1 MLRHRVVVTY
11 EAEAEEVS
19 SEDVVRRDL
28 RVPAGA
34 LRPMALT
41 TAELFKKARKIEIAS
56 RRLVDEQLA
65 GQYHSVFKGRG
76 LIFSD
81 VRPYYAGDDVRAID
95 WNITARMNAPHVKQ
109 FVEERDRTVNLMI
122 DMSAS
127 GYFGSRGAAKR
138 ELAAELAA
146 VVAFSAIKN
155 NDRVG
160 LYIVTDKVE
169 RFVPPKKGRRHVLR
183 VIGEILAFEPT
194 SRGTDLAAGL
204 DFLGKVARRR
214 SVVFL
219 VSDFLSD
226 GWERAM
232 RITRAAPRAGAG
244 RRRRSARGG
253 AAAGRPA
260 RARGPRDRRG
270 RRGRHE
276 RSRARADF
284 ATRARSGR
292 GGARRWRCAGS
303 TSTSS
308 RCGPIEPYVD
318 ALIAFFKARAK
329 RMAHG

>member
-1 MLRHRVVVTY
+1 MSL
-11 EAEAEEVS
+11 S
-19 SEDVVRRDL
+19 
-28 RVPAGA
+28 
-34 LRPMALT
+34 
-41 TAELFKKARKIEIAS
+41 TAELFKKARKIEIAA

-81 VRPYYAGDDVRAID
+81 VRPYYAGDDIRTID
-95 WNITARMNAPHVKQ
+95 WNITARMNFPHVKQ

-169 RFVPPKKGRRHVLR
+169 KFVPPKKGRRHVLR

-194 SRGTDLAAGL
+194 SRGTDLATAL
-204 DFLGKVARRR
+204 DLLGKIARRR

-219 VSDFLSD
+219 VSDFLSE
-226 GWERAM
+226 GWEQAM
-232 RITRAAPRAGAG
+232 RIARQRHELVPVVVGDPLESALPPVGLLVLEDLESGDVVELDTSGYAG
-244 RRRRSARGG
+244 R
-253 AAAGRPA
+253 
-260 RARGPRDRRG
+260 
-270 RRGRHE
+270 E
-276 RSRARADF
+276 F
-284 ATRARSGR
+284 
-292 GGARRWRCAGS
+292 ARRAKQAAYVRDQALRRLNVDVVAIQTNAS
-303 TSTSS
+303 
-308 RCGPIEPYVD
+308 YVD

>member
-1 MLRHRVVVTY
+1 M
-11 EAEAEEVS
+11 
-19 SEDVVRRDL
+19 
-28 RVPAGA
+28 G
-34 LRPMALT
+34 LT

-56 RRLVDEQLA
+56 RRLVDEVLS

-76 LIFSD
+76 VIFSD
-81 VRPYYAGDDVRAID
+81 VRPYYPGDDIRAND

-169 RFVPPKKGRRHVLR
+169 KFVPPKKGRRHVLR
-183 VIGEILAFEPT
+183 VIGEILAFQPE
-194 SRGTDLAAGL
+194 SRQTNLGAGL
-204 DFLGKVARRR
+204 DFLAKVARRR

-219 VSDFLSD
+219 VSDFLTE

-232 RITRAAPRAGAG
+232 QITRQRHEIVPVVVSDPMEEQLPSVGLLTLEDLETG
-244 RRRRSARGG
+244 EVVEVDTSS
-253 AAAGRPA
+253 AAAG
-260 RARGPRDRRG
+260 
-270 RRGRHE
+270 E
-276 RSRARADF
+276 F
-284 ATRARSGR
+284 
-292 GGARRWRCAGS
+292 ARRVRAQSGLRDLALRRLNVDVV
-303 TSTSS
+303 TVRTD
-308 RCGPIEPYVD
+308 RPYVD

>member
-1 MLRHRVVVTY
+1 
-11 EAEAEEVS
+11 
-19 SEDVVRRDL
+19 
-28 RVPAGA
+28 
-34 LRPMALT
+34 MALT

-81 VRPYYAGDDVRAID
+81 VRPYYPGDDVRAID

-109 FVEERDRTVNLMI
+109 FVEERDRTVNLVI

-127 GYFGSRGAAKR
+127 GYFGSRGIAKR

-160 LYIVTDKVE
+160 LYIVTDHVE

-183 VIGEILAFEPT
+183 VIGEILAFEPI
-194 SRGTDLAAGL
+194 SRATNLAAGL
-204 DFLGKVARRR
+204 DFLAKVAKRR

-219 VSDFLSD
+219 VSDFLVD
-226 GWERAM
+226 GWERALQ
-232 RITRAAPRAGAG
+232 ITRQRHEVVPVVVGDPLEQALPPVGLLLLEDLESGEIIEVDTSSTVRADYEHNAE
-244 RRRRSARGG
+244 RA
-253 AAAGRPA
+253 A
-260 RARGPRDRRG
+260 RARDAALRRVN
-270 RRGRHE
+270 
-276 RSRARADF
+276 ADVV
-284 ATRARSGR
+284 TVRTDQS
-292 GGARRWRCAGS
+292 
-303 TSTSS
+303 
-308 RCGPIEPYVD
+308 YVD

>member
-1 MLRHRVVVTY
+1 
-11 EAEAEEVS
+11 
-19 SEDVVRRDL
+19 
-28 RVPAGA
+28 
-34 LRPMALT
+34 MALT
-41 TAELFKKARKIEIAS
+41 TAELFKKARKIEIAA

-81 VRPYYAGDDVRAID
+81 VRPYYAGDDVRSID

-109 FVEERDRTVNLMI
+109 FVEERDRTVNLMV

-127 GYFGSRGAAKR
+127 GYFGSRGESKR

-160 LYIVTDKVE
+160 LFIVTDKVE

-183 VIGEILAFEPT
+183 VIGEILAFEPV
-194 SRGTDLAAGL
+194 SRGTDLAIAL
-204 DFLGKVARRR
+204 DLLGKIARRR

-232 RITRAAPRAGAG
+232 QIARQRHEMVPVVVGDPLEQALPSVGILMLEDLETGELVEIDTSGYAG
-244 RRRRSARGG
+244 RDFARRARV
-253 AAAGRPA
+253 AAGSREA
-260 RARGPRDRRG
+260 ALRRLNVDVVAI
-270 RRGRHE
+270 RTDE
-276 RSRARADF
+276 S
-284 ATRARSGR
+284 
-292 GGARRWRCAGS
+292 
-303 TSTSS
+303 
-308 RCGPIEPYVD
+308 YVD

>member
-1 MLRHRVVVTY
+1 
-11 EAEAEEVS
+11 
-19 SEDVVRRDL
+19 
-28 RVPAGA
+28 
-34 LRPMALT
+34 MALT
-41 TAELFKKARKIEIAS
+41 SAELFKKARKIEIVA

-76 LIFSD
+76 LVFSD

-109 FVEERDRTVNLMI
+109 FVEERDRTVNLVI

-127 GYFGSRGAAKR
+127 GFFGTRGAIKR

-160 LYIVTDKVE
+160 LYIVTDRVE

-183 VIGEILAFEPT
+183 VIGEILAFQPT
-194 SRGTDLAAGL
+194 SRGTNLAAGL

-219 VSDFLSD
+219 VSDFLSE

-232 RITRAAPRAGAG
+232 QITRQRHELVPVVVGDPLEHALPAVGLLVLEDLESGELVELDTRGAAG
-244 RRRRSARGG
+244 RDFARTARA
-253 AAAGRPA
+253 AAAGRELA
-260 RARGPRDRRG
+260 LLLLNLDCVAV
-270 RRGRHE
+270 
-276 RSRARADF
+276 
-284 ATRARSGR
+284 
-292 GGARRWRCAGS
+292 S
-303 TSTSS
+303 TDLFFF
-308 RCGPIEPYVD
+308 D
-318 ALIAFFKARAK
+318 AIIAFFKARAK
-329 RMAHG
+329 RMAHGCPGAPQRWR

>member
-1 MLRHRVVVTY
+1 M
-11 EAEAEEVS
+11 S
-19 SEDVVRRDL
+19 
-28 RVPAGA
+28 
-34 LRPMALT
+34 LT
-41 TAELFKKARKIEIAS
+41 TAELFKKARKIEIAA
-56 RRLVDEQLA
+56 RRLVEEQLA

-81 VRPYYAGDDVRAID
+81 VRPYYAGDDIRTID
-95 WNITARMNAPHVKQ
+95 WNITARMNFPHVKQ

-127 GYFGSRGAAKR
+127 GYFGSRGAPKR

-169 RFVPPKKGRRHVLR
+169 KFVPPKKGRRHVLR
-183 VIGEILAFEPT
+183 VIGEILAFEPA
-194 SRGTDLAAGL
+194 SRGTDLAIAL
-204 DFLGKVARRR
+204 DLLGKIARRR

-226 GWERAM
+226 GWEQAM
-232 RITRAAPRAGAG
+232 RI
-244 RRRRSARGG
+244 ARQ
-253 AAAGRPA
+253 
-260 RARGPRDRRG
+260 
-270 RRGRHE
+270 RHE
-276 RSRARADF
+276 LVPVVVGDPLEAALPPVGLLLLEDLE
-284 ATRARSGR
+284 SGDVVELDTT
-292 GGARRWRCAGS
+292 GYARREFARRAQLAAYQRDQALRRLNVDVVEIQTDAS
-303 TSTSS
+303 
-308 RCGPIEPYVD
+308 YVD

>member
-1 MLRHRVVVTY
+1 
-11 EAEAEEVS
+11 
-19 SEDVVRRDL
+19 
-28 RVPAGA
+28 
-34 LRPMALT
+34 MALT
-41 TAELFKKARKIEIAS
+41 SAELFKKARKIEIVA

-76 LIFSD
+76 LVFSD

-109 FVEERDRTVNLMI
+109 FVEERDRTVNLVI

-127 GYFGSRGAAKR
+127 GFFGTRGQVKR

-160 LYIVTDKVE
+160 LYIVTDRVE
-169 RFVPPKKGRRHVLR
+169 QFVPPKKGRRHVLR
-183 VIGEILAFEPT
+183 VIGEVLAFQPA
-194 SRGTDLAAGL
+194 SRGTNLAAGL

-219 VSDFLSD
+219 VSDFLSE

-232 RITRAAPRAGAG
+232 QITRQRHELVPVVVGDPLEHALPPVGLLVLEDLESGALVELDTSGAAGADYA
-244 RRRRSARGG
+244 RRARA
-253 AAAGRPA
+253 AAAGRELA
-260 RARGPRDRRG
+260 LRRLNLDCVEVSTDR
-270 RRGRHE
+270 
-276 RSRARADF
+276 
-284 ATRARSGR
+284 
-292 GGARRWRCAGS
+292 
-303 TSTSS
+303 
-308 RCGPIEPYVD
+308 PYVD

>member
-1 MLRHRVVVTY
+1 
-11 EAEAEEVS
+11 
-19 SEDVVRRDL
+19 
-28 RVPAGA
+28 
-34 LRPMALT
+34 MALT

-56 RRLVDEQLA
+56 RRLVDELVA

-81 VRPYYAGDDVRAID
+81 VRPYMPGDDVRAID

-127 GYFGSRGAAKR
+127 SLFGTRGAPKR

-169 RFVPPKKGRRHVLR
+169 KFVPPKKGRRHVLR
-183 VIGEILAFEPT
+183 IIGEILTFKPE
-194 SRGTDLAAGL
+194 SRMTNLEAGL

-219 VSDFLSD
+219 VSDFLAAG

-232 RITRAAPRAGAG
+232 QIVKQRHELVPVIVADPMESMLPAVGLVVLEDLETGELIEVDTHSAARDF
-244 RRRRSARGG
+244 AR
-253 AAAGRPA
+253 
-260 RARGPRDRRG
+260 RARVAADQRDQSLRRLNLDLVEV
-270 RRGRHE
+270 RT
-276 RSRARADF
+276 DK
-284 ATRARSGR
+284 
-292 GGARRWRCAGS
+292 
-303 TSTSS
+303 
-308 RCGPIEPYVD
+308 PYVD

>member
-1 MLRHRVVVTY
+1 
-11 EAEAEEVS
+11 
-19 SEDVVRRDL
+19 
-28 RVPAGA
+28 
-34 LRPMALT
+34 MALSS
-41 TAELFKKARKIEIAS
+41 AELFKRAKKIEIMS

-76 LIFSD
+76 LVFSD

-109 FVEERDRTVNLMI
+109 FVEERDRTVNLVI

-127 GYFGSRGAAKR
+127 GYFGSRGASKR

-160 LYIVTDKVE
+160 LYVVTDKVE
-169 RFVPPKKGRRHVLR
+169 RFVPPKKGRRHVMR
-183 VIGEILAFEPT
+183 VIGEILAFQPQ
-194 SRGTDLAAGL
+194 SRKTDLAAGL

-214 SVVFL
+214 SIVFL

-226 GWERAM
+226 GWESAM
-232 RITRAAPRAGAG
+232 RITARRHEIVPVVVGDPMESALPDVGLLLLEDLETGKLVEVDTSSHARHEFAKRARRAAETRDAAL
-244 RRRRSARGG
+244 RRLNVETVEVLT
-253 AAAGRPA
+253 
-260 RARGPRDRRG
+260 DR
-270 RRGRHE
+270 
-276 RSRARADF
+276 
-284 ATRARSGR
+284 
-292 GGARRWRCAGS
+292 
-303 TSTSS
+303 
-308 RCGPIEPYVD
+308 PYVD

>member
-1 MLRHRVVVTY
+1 M
-11 EAEAEEVS
+11 
-19 SEDVVRRDL
+19 
-28 RVPAGA
+28 G
-34 LRPMALT
+34 LT
-41 TAELFKKARKIEIAS
+41 SAELFKKARKIEIVA

-76 LIFSD
+76 LVFSD

-109 FVEERDRTVNLMI
+109 FVEERDRTVNLVI

-127 GYFGSRGAAKR
+127 GFFGTRGAIKR
-138 ELAAELAA
+138 EIAAELAA

-160 LYIVTDKVE
+160 LYIVTDRVE

-183 VIGEILAFEPT
+183 VIGEVLAFQPA
-194 SRGTDLAAGL
+194 SRGTNLAAGL

-219 VSDFLSD
+219 VSDFLSE

-232 RITRAAPRAGAG
+232 QITRQRHELVPVVVGDPLEQALPAVGLLVLEDLESGALIEIDTGGEAGADY
-244 RRRRSARGG
+244 AR
-253 AAAGRPA
+253 
-260 RARGPRDRRG
+260 
-270 RRGRHE
+270 
-276 RSRARADF
+276 RARAAAASRELALRRLNVDCVEVH
-284 ATRARSGR
+284 TDRS
-292 GGARRWRCAGS
+292 
-303 TSTSS
+303 
-308 RCGPIEPYVD
+308 YVD